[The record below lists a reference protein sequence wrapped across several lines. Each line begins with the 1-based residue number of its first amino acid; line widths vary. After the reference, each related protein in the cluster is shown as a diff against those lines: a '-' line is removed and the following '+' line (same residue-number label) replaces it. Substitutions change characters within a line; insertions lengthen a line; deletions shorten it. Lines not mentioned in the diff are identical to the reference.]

1 MNNVHVSIALNTAR
15 LQATLNFL
23 DSGAGNAAVQIYGS
37 DMADTPEDAPS
48 SAMLVQVELTK
59 PCGTIT
65 DGVAALTQLAD
76 GMIATSGIATWARF
90 VNGDGVAAVDCKAG
104 SGPQDPESPYQVE
117 LTTTA
122 LYAGGDAQIVS
133 AVLG

>member
-1 MNNVHVSIALNTAR
+1 MINVHVSIALNTVR
-15 LQATLNFL
+15 LQATLDFL
-23 DSGAGNAAVQIYGS
+23 DSGTGNAAVQIYGS
-37 DMADTPEDAPS
+37 TIADTPEDAPV

-65 DGVAALTQLAD
+65 DGLAALTQLAN
-76 GMIATSGIATWARF
+76 GMIGNSGIATWARF

-104 SGPQDPESPYQVE
+104 SGPQDPEDPYQVE
-117 LTTTA
+117 LTTTE

>member
-1 MNNVHVSIALNTAR
+1 MKISIALNTVR
-15 LQATLNFL
+15 LQATLDFL
-23 DSGAGNAAVQIYGS
+23 DLGSGNAAVQIYGG
-37 DMADTPEDAPS
+37 DMAAEPEDAPG
-48 SAMLVQVELTK
+48 SAMLVQVGLTK

-65 DGVAALTQLAD
+65 DGLATLTQLAD

-90 VNGDGVAAVDCKAG
+90 VNGDGAAAVDCKAG
-104 SGPQDPESPYQVE
+104 SGPQDPEDPYQVE